1 MSRTSRTERLRRAP
15 RVKLGGTV
23 LALVQLQS
31 GRQIQ
36 ARLHQLSFT
45 GGLLQLE
52 QPLDEAIKVE
62 VAFHVSNCT
71 VRSKAVMLFPMWAT
85 QGCLQPFEFTDLQEN
100 DREKLRQDLQQ
111 FLDSC
116 PVAAGSPDAETSS
129 DAETSRDNDQA
140 MEAASGSSE

>member
-1 MSRTSRTERLRRAP
+1 MPRTSKTERLRRAP

-85 QGCLQPFEFTDLQEN
+85 QGCLQPFEFTDLHES

-116 PVAAGSPDAETSS
+116 PVAAGSPDPETSADREPS
-129 DAETSRDNDQA
+129 ENDQA
-140 MEAASGSSE
+140 MAASGSTE